1 MEEQSTLREK
11 MFREMQIRN
20 YSPRTIR
27 NYLSSVSRISQH
39 YKITP
44 DRLTRDQ
51 IKNYIQA
58 RINAGSFSASSVNQL
73 ISALKILFVDVLQL
87 KWDDISI
94 KRARREKRI
103 PVVFSKEEIE
113 RLINVTTNLKHKAI
127 LCVTYSAGLRKFE
140 LLNLRISD
148 IDSDRMQIHIR
159 SGKGKKAR
167 YSLLGNRTVEILRQ
181 YYHRYKPHD
190 YLFPGQIHSKP
201 LSERTVEVVF
211 KQAMKRANITK
222 PGYFHCLRHSFATHL
237 LEQGTNLK
245 IIQQLMGHKTL
256 KTTSIYLHVT
266 NSEIKKVMS
275 PIDYV
280 VTQEV

>member
-1 MEEQSTLREK
+1 
-11 MFREMQIRN
+11 
-20 YSPRTIR
+20 
-27 NYLSSVSRISQH
+27 
-39 YKITP
+39 
-44 DRLTRDQ
+44 
-51 IKNYIQA
+51 
-58 RINAGSFSASSVNQL
+58 
-73 ISALKILFVDVLQL
+73 
-87 KWDDISI
+87 
-94 KRARREKRI
+94 
-103 PVVFSKEEIE
+103 
-113 RLINVTTNLKHKAI
+113 
-127 LCVTYSAGLRKFE
+127 
-140 LLNLRISD
+140 
-148 IDSDRMQIHIR
+148 MQIHIR

>member
-1 MEEQSTLREK
+1 

-20 YSPRTIR
+20 CSPRTIR

>member
-1 MEEQSTLREK
+1 MEEQITLREK

-27 NYLSSVSRISQH
+27 NYLSSISRISQH
-39 YKITP
+39 YNITP
-44 DRLTRDQ
+44 DKLTREQ
-51 IKNYIQA
+51 IKSYLQA

-73 ISALKILFVDVLQL
+73 ISALKILFVDVLHL
-87 KWDDISI
+87 KWDIISV

-103 PVVFSKEEIE
+103 PVVFSREEME
-113 RLINVTTNLKHKAI
+113 RLISVTKNLKHKAI

-140 LLNLRISD
+140 LLNLRIGD

-167 YSLLGNRTVEILRQ
+167 YSLLGERTLDILRE
-181 YYHRYKPHD
+181 YYHKYKPHD

-211 KQAMKRANITK
+211 KQAMKGAKITK
-222 PGYFHCLRHSFATHL
+222 PAYFHCLRHSFATHL
-237 LEQGTNLK
+237 LEQGANLK
-245 IIQQLMGHKTL
+245 VIQQLMGHKAL

-266 NSEIKKVMS
+266 NSETRKVKS

-280 VTQEV
+280 VSQGV